1 MYVMCRE
8 LGCEI
13 KQLSSRVQV
22 WNHYALLS
30 SHSMGDTIYE
40 TKNQSDRGTH
50 SFKYNYQKTKRVET
64 NKLSP
69 QFKKNSKRIM
79 KYISKQ
85 WKKRNKFYNQ
95 KFNEI
100 AKKQIKTAEL
110 TNKEKS
116 WFFEKINNIDR
127 PLENMVKG

>member
-1 MYVMCRE
+1 
-8 LGCEI
+8 
-13 KQLSSRVQV
+13 
-22 WNHYALLS
+22 
-30 SHSMGDTIYE
+30 
-40 TKNQSDRGTH
+40 
-50 SFKYNYQKTKRVET
+50 
-64 NKLSP
+64 
-69 QFKKNSKRIM
+69 M

-100 AKKQIKTAEL
+100 ANKQIKTAEL

-127 PLENMVKG
+127 PLENMVKS